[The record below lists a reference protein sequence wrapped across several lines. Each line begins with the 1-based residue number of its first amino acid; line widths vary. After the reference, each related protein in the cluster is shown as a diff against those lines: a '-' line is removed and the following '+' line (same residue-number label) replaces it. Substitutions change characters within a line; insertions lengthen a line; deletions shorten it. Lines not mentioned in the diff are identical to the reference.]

1 MCEKGTVSMSDPV
14 LKSNSNLSSH
24 ALYPGSFDPIT
35 CGHVD
40 IVTRGLKMFDRITIA
55 VARNI
60 KKSPIFSFEERVA
73 MIEETF
79 SNEPRVDVVPL
90 AEGLL
95 VDFAQS
101 VGVRNV
107 LRGLRAMSDF
117 EYEFQMASMNRR
129 LTEEVDF
136 VFLMTSEEHFF
147 VSSSLIRDVAMNGG
161 DVSEFVPACVNSQ
174 LIAKFGQKTT
184 H

>member
-1 MCEKGTVSMSDPV
+1 MS
-14 LKSNSNLSSH
+14 KH

-40 IVTRGLKMFDRITIA
+40 IVTRGLNIFDHITIA

-60 KKSPIFSFEERVA
+60 RKQPIFTYDERVT
-73 MIEETF
+73 MIKETF
-79 SNEPRVDVVPL
+79 QDQPRVNVLPL
-90 AEGLL
+90 EEGLL
-95 VDFAQS
+95 VDFAKKIGTYS
-101 VGVRNV
+101 V

-129 LTEEVDF
+129 LSEEVDY

-147 VSSSLIRDVAMNGG
+147 ISSSLVRDVAMNGG
-161 DVSEFVPACVNSQ
+161 DVTGIVPHNVSQ
-174 LIAKFGQKTT
+174 RLKQRFAKPIS
-184 H
+184 